1 MGEVLK
7 IKGVAEIKGSDAT
20 AQIVAWLREQADAIE
35 KGKVRPV
42 HKAVLTVYE
51 DRNEQFRINS
61 AFCNVSGLERI
72 GLMHAA
78 LTDLTNVTNA

>member
-7 IKGVAEIKGSDAT
+7 IKGTAEARGVDAVT
-20 AQIVAWLREQADAIE
+20 QVVAWLREQADAIE
-35 KGKVRPV
+35 RGEVRPV

-51 DRNEQFRINS
+51 DRSEQFRIGV

-78 LTDLTNVTNA
+78 LSDLTNE